1 MNIKLTNQLHECNNY
16 IFFLFS
22 EQNFNHEI
30 YNVLKLNLKNKY
42 NFQGCYEETLIIR
55 EFNLNILLVGMGK
68 VSKINREK
76 IRKTASLSY
85 NIAYTNKFKNII
97 LVPINNFHAI
107 SNHIEGFYLSSY
119 KFLKYKS
126 KKNPRTVNLTIFS
139 KKINNRLV
147 QKINGTLNILESV
160 HLVRDLGNEPAN
172 KLNPISFCNIIKNL
186 GKKSGFLVKILDT
199 ETIKKLGMNLLD
211 SVSNGSKYGSKLAII
226 SNNINVNTNP
236 IVFIGKGV
244 TFDSGGISIKPSKNM
259 YEMKG
264 DMLGAATVLGVVN
277 AATLNKIQKNI
288 IGLIPI
294 AENMPGL
301 NATRPGDVI
310 TSMSGKTVEIMN
322 TDAEGRLML
331 ADTLTYA
338 YSLKPKLIIDLA
350 TLTGSQA
357 NLSCEIFSN
366 ILGNSNYYIKKFIQ
380 SGKNTNEKVVEL
392 PIFPEFKEM
401 TKSSIADIKNAE
413 YGCRSGCILAAAFLS
428 NFTLKN
434 VPWIHFDIAG
444 PTTSKKKKYYI
455 PEGTTGYGVR
465 LCLDFLSHI
474 N

>member
-1 MNIKLTNQLHECNNY
+1 M
-16 IFFLFS
+16 
-22 EQNFNHEI
+22 
-30 YNVLKLNLKNKY
+30 
-42 NFQGCYEETLIIR
+42 
-55 EFNLNILLVGMGK
+55 
-68 VSKINREK
+68 
-76 IRKTASLSY
+76 
-85 NIAYTNKFKNII
+85 
-97 LVPINNFHAI
+97 
-107 SNHIEGFYLSSY
+107 
-119 KFLKYKS
+119 
-126 KKNPRTVNLTIFS
+126 
-139 KKINNRLV
+139 
-147 QKINGTLNILESV
+147 NILESV

-172 KLNPISFCNIIKNL
+172 KLNPESFCSIIKNL
-186 GKKSGFLVKILDT
+186 GKMSGFSVKILDT
-199 ETIKKLGMNLLD
+199 ETIKKIGMNLLD

-226 SNNINVNTNP
+226 SNNVNVNDNP

-264 DMLGAATVLGVVN
+264 DMLGAATVLGIVN
-277 AATLNKIQKNI
+277 AATLNNIQKNI

-310 TSMSGKTVEIMN
+310 TSLSGKTVEIMN

-331 ADTLTYA
+331 ADTITFS

-366 ILGNSNYYIKKFIQ
+366 ILGNSNSYIKKFIQ
-380 SGKNTNEKVVEL
+380 SGKNTNERVVEL

-401 TKSSIADIKNAE
+401 TKSSTADIKNAE

-434 VPWIHFDIAG
+434 VPWVHFDIAG
-444 PTTSKKKKYYI
+444 PTTFKKKKYYI
-455 PEGTTGYGVR
+455 PSGTTGYGVR
-465 LCLDFLSHI
+465 LCMDFL
-474 N
+474 NNM